1 MEFTFC
7 PLFSGS
13 SGNAVYVRAGDTRL
27 LIDAGLSGRTISE
40 GLASIGVLPETL
52 SGILVTHEHSDHIKG
67 VGILSRKYHVP
78 IYANDRT
85 WQAMERSLGN
95 IAPGSRRVF
104 ESGETFYI
112 GNAGIMPY
120 RISHDAAEPVGYRV
134 YYGGHSVATATDIGV
149 FTKKTLEALSGTDI
163 VLLESNHDI
172 DMLHANDHYSAQL
185 KTRILGLDGHLSN
198 EACGEA
204 LLQLYQQGVRHAV
217 LGHLSHENNTP
228 ELAMSTVCGVLR
240 AHGLELS
247 EDIQVDMAWAIMWE
261 ACMKS
266 SKGRA
271 ALCWILAV
279 LSIPVGIVLTS
290 VLYALI
296 PGENTALRLYLF
308 NIPSEIFCFAL
319 PAFFILAARP
329 ERLACFR
336 ATKRGLSV
344 NTVGYTALLAVSAT
358 IVVSMIANGEVLNSS
373 FQYTEPAQPRIVPQN
388 APSGRWR
395 CCLRPLVP
403 AWWRRCA
410 FAACC
415 RGC

>member
-1 MEFTFC
+1 MAEFIS
-7 PLFSGS
+7 LYSGS
-13 SGNAVYVRAGDTRL
+13 SGNSSVVRCGEHY
-27 LIDAGLSGRTISE
+27 LIVDMGKGVRTTTAALKAL
-40 GLASIGVLPETL
+40 GLAVSDCD
-52 SGILVTHEHSDHIKG
+52 GILVTHEHSDHIKG

-95 IAPGSRRVF
+95 IAPGNRRVF

-185 KTRILGLDGHLSN
+185 KARILGRYGHLSN

-204 LLQLYQQGVRHAV
+204 LLQLYQTGVRHAV

-247 EDIQVDMAWAIMWE
+247 EDIQVDMAW
-261 ACMKS
+261 
-266 SKGRA
+266 RDH
-271 ALCWILAV
+271 
-279 LSIPVGIVLTS
+279 VGGV
-290 VLYALI
+290 Y
-296 PGENTALRLYLF
+296 
-308 NIPSEIFCFAL
+308 EI
-319 PAFFILAARP
+319 I
-329 ERLACFR
+329 
-336 ATKRGLSV
+336 
-344 NTVGYTALLAVSAT
+344 
-358 IVVSMIANGEVLNSS
+358 
-373 FQYTEPAQPRIVPQN
+373 
-388 APSGRWR
+388 
-395 CCLRPLVP
+395 
-403 AWWRRCA
+403 
-410 FAACC
+410 
-415 RGC
+415 

>member
-1 MEFTFC
+1 MQFTFC

-27 LIDAGLSGRTISE
+27 LIDAGLSGRTVSE

-134 YYGGHSVATATDIGV
+134 YYGGHSVATATDI
-149 FTKKTLEALSGTDI
+149 

-185 KTRILGLDGHLSN
+185 KARILGRYGHLSN

-204 LLQLYQQGVRHAV
+204 LLQLYQTGVRHAV

-240 AHGLELS
+240 AHGLEPS
-247 EDIQVDMAWAIMWE
+247 EDIQVDMAW
-261 ACMKS
+261 
-266 SKGRA
+266 RDH
-271 ALCWILAV
+271 
-279 LSIPVGIVLTS
+279 VGGV
-290 VLYALI
+290 Y
-296 PGENTALRLYLF
+296 
-308 NIPSEIFCFAL
+308 EI
-319 PAFFILAARP
+319 I
-329 ERLACFR
+329 
-336 ATKRGLSV
+336 
-344 NTVGYTALLAVSAT
+344 
-358 IVVSMIANGEVLNSS
+358 
-373 FQYTEPAQPRIVPQN
+373 
-388 APSGRWR
+388 
-395 CCLRPLVP
+395 
-403 AWWRRCA
+403 
-410 FAACC
+410 
-415 RGC
+415 

>member
-1 MEFTFC
+1 MAEFIS
-7 PLFSGS
+7 LYSGS
-13 SGNAVYVRAGDTRL
+13 SVNSSVVRCGEHY
-27 LIDAGLSGRTISE
+27 LIVDMGKGVRTTTAALKAL
-40 GLASIGVLPETL
+40 GLAVSDCD
-52 SGILVTHEHSDHIKG
+52 GILITHEHSDHIKG

-185 KTRILGLDGHLSN
+185 KTRILGRYGHLSN

-204 LLQLYQQGVRHAV
+204 LLQLYQTGVRHAV

-247 EDIQVDMAWAIMWE
+247 EDIQVDMAW
-261 ACMKS
+261 
-266 SKGRA
+266 RDH
-271 ALCWILAV
+271 
-279 LSIPVGIVLTS
+279 VGGV
-290 VLYALI
+290 Y
-296 PGENTALRLYLF
+296 
-308 NIPSEIFCFAL
+308 EI
-319 PAFFILAARP
+319 I
-329 ERLACFR
+329 
-336 ATKRGLSV
+336 
-344 NTVGYTALLAVSAT
+344 
-358 IVVSMIANGEVLNSS
+358 
-373 FQYTEPAQPRIVPQN
+373 
-388 APSGRWR
+388 
-395 CCLRPLVP
+395 
-403 AWWRRCA
+403 
-410 FAACC
+410 
-415 RGC
+415 

>member
-1 MEFTFC
+1 MQFTFC

-134 YYGGHSVATATDIGV
+134 YYGGHSVATATDI
-149 FTKKTLEALSGTDI
+149 

-185 KTRILGLDGHLSN
+185 KTRILGRYGHLSN

-204 LLQLYQQGVRHAV
+204 LLQLYQTGVRHAV

-247 EDIQVDMAWAIMWE
+247 EDIQVDMAW
-261 ACMKS
+261 
-266 SKGRA
+266 RDH
-271 ALCWILAV
+271 
-279 LSIPVGIVLTS
+279 VGGV
-290 VLYALI
+290 Y
-296 PGENTALRLYLF
+296 
-308 NIPSEIFCFAL
+308 EI
-319 PAFFILAARP
+319 I
-329 ERLACFR
+329 
-336 ATKRGLSV
+336 
-344 NTVGYTALLAVSAT
+344 
-358 IVVSMIANGEVLNSS
+358 
-373 FQYTEPAQPRIVPQN
+373 
-388 APSGRWR
+388 
-395 CCLRPLVP
+395 
-403 AWWRRCA
+403 
-410 FAACC
+410 
-415 RGC
+415 

>member
-1 MEFTFC
+1 MAEFIS
-7 PLFSGS
+7 LYSGS
-13 SGNAVYVRAGDTRL
+13 SGNSSVVRCGEHY
-27 LIDAGLSGRTISE
+27 LIVDMGKGVRTTTAALKAL
-40 GLASIGVLPETL
+40 GLAVSDCD
-52 SGILVTHEHSDHIKG
+52 GILITHEHSDHIKG

-185 KTRILGLDGHLSN
+185 KTRILGRYGHLSN

-204 LLQLYQQGVRHAV
+204 LLQLYQTGVRHAV

-247 EDIQVDMAWAIMWE
+247 EDIQVDMAW
-261 ACMKS
+261 
-266 SKGRA
+266 RDH
-271 ALCWILAV
+271 
-279 LSIPVGIVLTS
+279 VGGV
-290 VLYALI
+290 Y
-296 PGENTALRLYLF
+296 
-308 NIPSEIFCFAL
+308 EI
-319 PAFFILAARP
+319 I
-329 ERLACFR
+329 
-336 ATKRGLSV
+336 
-344 NTVGYTALLAVSAT
+344 
-358 IVVSMIANGEVLNSS
+358 
-373 FQYTEPAQPRIVPQN
+373 
-388 APSGRWR
+388 
-395 CCLRPLVP
+395 
-403 AWWRRCA
+403 
-410 FAACC
+410 
-415 RGC
+415 

>member
-1 MEFTFC
+1 MQFTFC

-27 LIDAGLSGRTISE
+27 LIDAGLSGRTVSE

-185 KTRILGLDGHLSN
+185 KTRILGRYGHLSN

-204 LLQLYQQGVRHAV
+204 LLQLYQTGVRHAV

-247 EDIQVDMAWAIMWE
+247 EDIQVDMAW
-261 ACMKS
+261 
-266 SKGRA
+266 RDH
-271 ALCWILAV
+271 
-279 LSIPVGIVLTS
+279 VGGV
-290 VLYALI
+290 Y
-296 PGENTALRLYLF
+296 
-308 NIPSEIFCFAL
+308 EI
-319 PAFFILAARP
+319 I
-329 ERLACFR
+329 
-336 ATKRGLSV
+336 
-344 NTVGYTALLAVSAT
+344 
-358 IVVSMIANGEVLNSS
+358 
-373 FQYTEPAQPRIVPQN
+373 
-388 APSGRWR
+388 
-395 CCLRPLVP
+395 
-403 AWWRRCA
+403 
-410 FAACC
+410 
-415 RGC
+415 